1 MDKALTVI
9 IPSYNMELF
18 LPKCL
23 ESFGLEQLRKED
35 AALAGALEVIV
46 VNDGSADRTSTMAHQ
61 FEGQFPEVVKVID
74 KANGGYGSCV
84 NAALRLATG
93 RYIRI
98 LDADDYFE
106 TSEVAKYLRFLI
118 SLNGTADL
126 VVNDYDEVG
135 VSGEVSKVIRYGLP
149 SDGVFATGLLI
160 DSNEMLDIHGIAYR
174 REILDK
180 MAYRQSEG
188 IHYTD
193 AEWHSL
199 PMSQVATVAYR
210 PGVLTHYLIGRDG
223 QSMERDRFIGNIS
236 MLEQIA
242 KRLVL
247 DFDVCAAMG
256 PEDGCR
262 YARKRIVAVM
272 QLIYTMVLF
281 GYSGVR
287 AKFDLL
293 GFDTW
298 LKNTSPAFYD
308 EMEKSIV
315 ISRCPF
321 HYVTEWRRHYSD
333 RTWRFRL
340 ARLALNI
347 RTFVSALL
355 TPRNG

>member
-1 MDKALTVI
+1 MGKELTVI
-9 IPSYNMELF
+9 IPSYNMERF

-23 ESFGLEQLRKED
+23 ESFGICQLRKED
-35 AALAGALEVIV
+35 AALADTLEVIV
-46 VNDGSADRTSTMAHQ
+46 VNDGSADRTSEVAHQ
-61 FEGQFPEVVKVID
+61 VEKRFPEVVKVID

-84 NAALRLATG
+84 NAALRVATG

-106 TSEVAKYLRFLI
+106 TSEVVQYLRFLI
-118 SLNGTADL
+118 ALNGTADL

-135 VSGEVSKVIRYGLP
+135 VSGKVSKVIRYGLP

-174 REILDK
+174 REILEK
-180 MAYRQSEG
+180 MSYRQSEG
-188 IHYTD
+188 ILYTD

-210 PGVLTHYLIGRDG
+210 PGVLTHYLIGREG
-223 QSMERDRFIGNIS
+223 QSMERDRFVGNIS

-242 KRLVL
+242 KRLVR
-247 DFDVCAAMG
+247 DFDACG

-262 YARKRIVAVM
+262 YARKRILAVM

-293 GFDTW
+293 GFDAW
-298 LKNTSPAFYD
+298 LKNASPAFYD

-321 HYVTEWRRHYSD
+321 HYVTEWRRRHSD

-347 RTFVSALL
+347 RTFVAALL
-355 TPRNG
+355 TPRNR

>member
-1 MDKALTVI
+1 MGKELTVI

-23 ESFGLEQLRKED
+23 ESFGIDQLRKED
-35 AALAGALEVIV
+35 TALADALEVIV
-46 VNDGSADRTSTMAHQ
+46 VNDGSVDRTSELAHQ
-61 FEGQFPEVVKVID
+61 FEERFPEAVKVID

-84 NAALRLATG
+84 NAALRLAAG
-93 RYIRI
+93 RYVRV
-98 LDADDYFE
+98 LDADDYLE

-118 SLNGTADL
+118 SLHGTADL
-126 VVNDYDEVG
+126 VVNDYDEVE

-149 SDGVFATGLLI
+149 SDGVFTTGLLI

-174 REILDK
+174 RAILDK

-199 PMSQVATVAYR
+199 PMSQVATVVYR
-210 PGVLTHYLIGRDG
+210 PGVLTHYLIGREG
-223 QSMERDRFIGNIS
+223 QSMERDRFVGNIT

-242 KRLVL
+242 KRLVR
-247 DFDVCAAMG
+247 DFDACAAMG

-262 YARKRIVAVM
+262 YARKRIVALM

-298 LKNTSPAFYD
+298 LRDASPTLYD

-315 ISRCPF
+315 ISRCQF

-347 RTFVSALL
+347 RTFASALL